1 MTILNPTTEALLE
14 AVNDRKV
21 NLLAIPETGARCRG
35 EVVLSTWNAYLAH
48 VKSVYTYSARTG
60 VARDSDVHLVG
71 NRVVESYVE
80 QAIFSTPGLDAGYQ
94 AKLRR
99 LRRNIDREE
108 KQCVEGYRTLPN
120 PAAARALL
128 GVTQVLPPGHQELTR
143 RATPTT
149 ILPVE
154 VPMPALPADAAPFDT
169 AAAAALVID
178 VPAPTGVYPD
188 GLLRTGFDAVQ
199 RRLGGTFVEWEGW
212 DWISDFGDPIA
223 EHHTVREAVGIWDE
237 SPLRKWYFSGKDALA
252 AVDHCF
258 TSDMAALEVGQA
270 RYGAF
275 LGEDGKM
282 LGDGVVYRG
291 DDETNI
297 FVVTALDTDVLHFR
311 RVTSQFDVEITE
323 HTFEIPHL
331 QVQGPRSRELLS
343 GLTDEDVEGLKYFRF
358 IPRPV
363 TVAGVEGCYVSRTG
377 YSGELGYEVFCP
389 IAGADR
395 LWQGLLRPRR
405 VHGHPA
411 VRPGGRGVAS
421 DRGRP
426 DLPGLRL
433 LPGRHLAVPR
443 QPRPDDQAREARL
456 RR

>member
-1 MTILNPTTEALLE
+1 M
-14 AVNDRKV
+14 
-21 NLLAIPETGARCRG
+21 
-35 EVVLSTWNAYLAH
+35 
-48 VKSVYTYSARTG
+48 
-60 VARDSDVHLVG
+60 
-71 NRVVESYVE
+71 
-80 QAIFSTPGLDAGYQ
+80 
-94 AKLRR
+94 
-99 LRRNIDREE
+99 
-108 KQCVEGYRTLPN
+108 
-120 PAAARALL
+120 
-128 GVTQVLPPGHQELTR
+128 
-143 RATPTT
+143 
-149 ILPVE
+149 
-154 VPMPALPADAAPFDT
+154 
-169 AAAAALVID
+169 
-178 VPAPTGVYPD
+178 PAPTGVYPD

-291 DDETNI
+291 DDETSI

-363 TVAGVEGCYVSRTG
+363 TVAGVEGCYVVAYRLPRRARLRG
-377 YSGELGYEVFCP
+377 VLP
-389 IAGADR
+389 HRRRRPALAGAA
-395 LWQGLLRPRR
+395 RPRR

-411 VRPGGRGVAS
+411 VRPGGRRSRFGS
-421 DRGRP
+421 RP
-426 DLPGLRL
+426 
-433 LPGRHLAVPR
+433 A
-443 QPRPDDQAREARL
+443 
-456 RR
+456 